1 MDRKSDC
8 HVEVFEKPEGGKTPS
23 ELSQAVLMVSGM
35 GCDTCATRVRNAILR
50 LDGVV
55 QVDINLEQGL
65 AKVAYDKTMVA
76 PSAFSLAVAAAGND
90 GRHEYR
96 AMLAA

>member
-1 MDRKSDC
+1 
-8 HVEVFEKPEGGKTPS
+8 
-23 ELSQAVLMVSGM
+23 
-35 GCDTCATRVRNAILR
+35 
-50 LDGVV
+50 V